1 MMSAEPY
8 DYVVVGGG
16 LQGCLLMHA
25 LAHYRPDARVLLI
38 ERSSALCGNHTWSFH
53 ETDVPPEAWDWLR
66 PLVDFRWPAYR
77 VAFPGM
83 ARRVELGYATISS
96 DGLRAATAALADGE
110 SLDRGSRG
118 FRFDEAC
125 EIASPTQVV
134 LSDQTVVES
143 RVVVDCRGR
152 AGLPAR
158 PAGAGFQTFFGCEYQ
173 LHEAWP
179 AAEPTVMDVREDQA
193 DGFEF
198 LYELPFGPHRVLLEY
213 TRFSEA
219 ATCDEERAQSL
230 ISTRLAEAGV
240 SSPQL
245 VRREQGCLPMPYA
258 KPELQGNRAIAGGYA
273 GGWYHAATGYSMPLA
288 IRFAELV
295 AGSQPHNLA
304 AAVAAAASQDATRR
318 GFSRFLN
325 RLLFCLVKPQDRWK
339 IFRRFYSVL
348 REDRIARFYSHRFTV
363 ADAARIV
370 IGKPPTGLAPLRFA
384 QSFVPLAKPVL
395 P

>member
-1 MMSAEPY
+1 M
-8 DYVVVGGG
+8 
-16 LQGCLLMHA
+16 
-25 LAHYRPDARVLLI
+25 
-38 ERSSALCGNHTWSFH
+38 
-53 ETDVPPEAWDWLR
+53 
-66 PLVDFRWPAYR
+66 
-77 VAFPGM
+77 
-83 ARRVELGYATISS
+83 
-96 DGLRAATAALADGE
+96 
-110 SLDRGSRG
+110 
-118 FRFDEAC
+118 
-125 EIASPTQVV
+125 
-134 LSDQTVVES
+134 
-143 RVVVDCRGR
+143 
-152 AGLPAR
+152 
-158 PAGAGFQTFFGCEYQ
+158 
-173 LHEAWP
+173 
-179 AAEPTVMDVREDQA
+179 
-193 DGFEF
+193 
-198 LYELPFGPHRVLLEY
+198 LLEY
-213 TRFSEA
+213 TRLSEA
-219 ATCDEERAQSL
+219 ATCDEERAQCL

-245 VRREQGCLPMPYA
+245 VRQEHGCLPMPYA
-258 KPELQGNRAIAGGYA
+258 KPELQGNLAIAGGYA

-363 ADAARIV
+363 ADSARIV